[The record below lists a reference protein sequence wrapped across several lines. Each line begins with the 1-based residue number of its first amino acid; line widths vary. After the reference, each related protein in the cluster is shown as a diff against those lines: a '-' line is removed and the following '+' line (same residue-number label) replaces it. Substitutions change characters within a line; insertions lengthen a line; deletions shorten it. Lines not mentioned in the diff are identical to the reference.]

1 MEGIA
6 GSGVG
11 IKEMT
16 RQPHLCRITGRGKF
30 GFRAQRKRMS
40 ATRGDVSASRG
51 WSRLHEGYT
60 SFDIVIKDHIAVL
73 LELE

>member
-1 MEGIA
+1 MEDIA
-6 GSGVG
+6 GGGVG

-16 RQPHLCRITGRGKF
+16 RQPHLCRITGRGKI

-51 WSRLHEGYT
+51 WSCLHEGYT
-60 SFDIVIKDHIAVL
+60 SFDIVIKDHIAIL
-73 LELE
+73 LGLE